1 MHTVQDVGDK
11 ELKNIVK
18 NRLIGTVVS
27 VLVFLVGFYVK
38 SFASVKDLKR
48 LEQSHNSD
56 IQEVRNTHMKQVD
69 AVAAK
74 FDKIL
79 TGLCIIDKRTC
90 KLSK

>member
-1 MHTVQDVGDK
+1 MGDK

-18 NRLIGTVVS
+18 NRFIGCVVS

-38 SFASVKDLKR
+38 SFASVKDLDTLR
-48 LEQSHNSD
+48 TLHEADITAIRAEHSHD
-56 IQEVRNTHMKQVD
+56 IQAING
-69 AVAAK
+69 K
-74 FDKIL
+74 FQTVL